1 MNPTFRPP
9 GTARMPESLENAPDH
24 RRRVATLLTL
34 LASEDNQR
42 VLARRSGRER
52 LAFELA
58 RAWFDD
64 VYVPS
69 GRYLGGLK
77 GDYSPEAAELF
88 RDAFDPV
95 ELAAMERFHRFFELR
110 VDMLPGPLLEE
121 RIPIGERWRSLM
133 RDAGYLIEDLGVDV
147 EALRLRLGDGVRP
160 PSEVSELIRI
170 VG

>member
-1 MNPTFRPP
+1 MHV
-9 GTARMPESLENAPDH
+9 SLEKAPDH

-42 VLARRSGRER
+42 VLARRTGRER

-69 GRYLGGLK
+69 SRYLGGLK
-77 GDYSPEAAELF
+77 GDYAPEAAELF

-110 VDMLPGPLLEE
+110 MDMIPGGLLEE
-121 RIPIGERWRSLM
+121 RVPVDERWRSLM
-133 RDAGYLIEDLGVDV
+133 RDAGYLLEDLGGDV
-147 EALRLRLGDGVRP
+147 EALGLRLDDGVRP
-160 PSEVSELIRI
+160 PAGVSDLIRI
-170 VG
+170 EG